1 MTRAPEN
8 QRKSEKS
15 VVSPGQCLP
24 DETWLRE
31 RAELIARVRRSFP
44 SQIEMGLLTVRRS
57 TKCVLPD
64 NCPLI
69 AWQVTMINDMI
80 YWFAV
85 RPAGANPG
93 SHKRYKA
100 DA

>member
-1 MTRAPEN
+1 
-8 QRKSEKS
+8 
-15 VVSPGQCLP
+15 
-24 DETWLRE
+24 
-31 RAELIARVRRSFP
+31 
-44 SQIEMGLLTVRRS
+44 MGLLTVRRS
-57 TKCVLPD
+57 TKYVLPD
-64 NCPLI
+64 NCPSI